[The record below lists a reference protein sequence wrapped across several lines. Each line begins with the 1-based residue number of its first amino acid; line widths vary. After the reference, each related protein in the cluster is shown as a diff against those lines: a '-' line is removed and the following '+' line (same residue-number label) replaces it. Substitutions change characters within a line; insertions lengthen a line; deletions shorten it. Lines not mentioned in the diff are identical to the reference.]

1 MKLPFR
7 TTLSRQEPV
16 KRSRLKRVLRGTLYV
31 KLGLLVFLAVALGL
45 FYLRLSAAPMSFGR
59 LPERVA
65 EALAERIGPGWNV
78 TLRNTAIE
86 LHDGSPALRA
96 NGLDIRAPGGDLVLR
111 APYAILS
118 VDLMSLLTAN
128 LQPKAIEV
136 RDLQLR
142 VLVNRDGSLTFSPV
156 QAETETGNAAPPP
169 VAPAP
174 SKEAAASLARDAN
187 GPSPVSGAIGSLLEL
202 IVGPSSVLNT
212 LGQAQLTNARL
223 VFIDADGRERARF
236 QRVDAAFDWAEN
248 GGREFAATVEGD
260 QGPWQLN
267 GDVTAQGKAS
277 YRASVTAEAAP
288 IKDILLLTGSSDL
301 PATTDV
307 EFSGR
312 FDIAFADGRLTELKT
327 RLESNAG
334 TVQIDDKDT
343 SPFPVEHADDRSP
356 LGRGRE
362 GASTRIPGGE
372 GGRDAV
378 PPAGPT
384 VDTQR
389 KQPLA
394 HVPQRPRRRVV
405 RGCRRR
411 QACPGERVRR
421 RPVGARRGH
430 DQQLDAQ
437 RAGPVRPHQWPPA
450 APARIRRR

>member
-1 MKLPFR
+1 M
-7 TTLSRQEPV
+7 
-16 KRSRLKRVLRGTLYV
+16 
-31 KLGLLVFLAVALGL
+31 LVFLAVALGL
-45 FYLRLSAAPMSFGR
+45 FYLRLSAAPVSFGR

-65 EALAERIGPGWNV
+65 EAMAARIGPGWNV

-223 VFIDADGRERARF
+223 VFIDADGRERARLPA
-236 QRVDAAFDWAEN
+236 RGCRLRLGGKRRSPVCRDG
-248 GGREFAATVEGD
+248 GGRPGPLAAERRRH
-260 QGPWQLN
+260 
-267 GDVTAQGKAS
+267 
-277 YRASVTAEAAP
+277 RAGQR
-288 IKDILLLTGSSDL
+288 LL
-301 PATTDV
+301 PR
-307 EFSGR
+307 ER
-312 FDIAFADGRLTELKT
+312 
-327 RLESNAG
+327 
-334 TVQIDDKDT
+334 
-343 SPFPVEHADDRSP
+343 H
-356 LGRGRE
+356 GRGRADQ
-362 GASTRIPGGE
+362 GHSAA
-372 GGRDAV
+372 D
-378 PPAGPT
+378 
-384 VDTQR
+384 
-389 KQPLA
+389 
-394 HVPQRPRRRVV
+394 RVV
-405 RGCRRR
+405 RPAGNDGCGILRTLRH
-411 QACPGERVRR
+411 
-421 RPVGARRGH
+421 RPLPTGAS
-430 DQQLDAQ
+430 
-437 RAGPVRPHQWPPA
+437 PS
-450 APARIRRR
+450 